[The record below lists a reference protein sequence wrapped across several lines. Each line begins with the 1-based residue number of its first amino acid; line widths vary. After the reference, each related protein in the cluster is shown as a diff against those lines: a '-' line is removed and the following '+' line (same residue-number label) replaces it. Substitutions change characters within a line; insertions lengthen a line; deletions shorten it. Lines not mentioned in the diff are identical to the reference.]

1 MRRPYIASQG
11 LEVAVGAAAVLVG
24 FVLLYD
30 AWDGRGGRKPWF
42 LGPILPW

>member
-1 MRRPYIASQG
+1 MGRPLIADKTT
-11 LEVAVGAAAVLVG
+11 AVVVGVVLLAAG
-24 FVLLYD
+24 FVVLYD

>member
-1 MRRPYIASQG
+1 MGRPIIADKTTA
-11 LEVAVGAAAVLVG
+11 VVVGAALLVAG
-24 FVLLYD
+24 FVVLYD